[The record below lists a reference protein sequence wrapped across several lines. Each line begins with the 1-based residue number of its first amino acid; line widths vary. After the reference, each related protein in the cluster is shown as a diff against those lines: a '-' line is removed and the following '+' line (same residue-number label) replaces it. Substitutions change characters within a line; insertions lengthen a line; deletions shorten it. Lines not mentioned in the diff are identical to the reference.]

1 MQELNS
7 QSAVKSPNEKRPIL
21 AAILVG
27 HFVLLAWFSSFTA
40 EDSFIVFR
48 YSENVVDG
56 NGLVFNEGQPV
67 TALTSPLHAIVAAAL
82 YAVTGT
88 SLWSH
93 KICSALVHLLAVIT
107 AVRLLGIRK
116 NLWPIAWLFI
126 LCSPYVVFWTVG
138 GLETMY
144 LSSAI
149 VLSFALSH
157 SITQQKSTSHIIWF
171 SVLLAVA
178 FLGRYDSVLV
188 TVPLWFHVAA
198 TIIRQNKQ
206 SGKKWLGDIY
216 RLLFPGLLNALTWLV
231 ISQWYFHDIIPTS
244 KYHKPTH
251 GEEQWSAILYMG
263 QFMIATGLL
272 PVILWILVDRI
283 GKSGNPCGS
292 LVSIVKEHLGAMTG
306 LIIFFGYCT
315 YTVMSHMMFSY
326 RMLLPYLP
334 VGALLV
340 TRWIERTMSAS
351 NSDDRSSVGLGRFGA
366 KSISILLVFMALGQ
380 ITQAFII
387 NRISINPGKVGE
399 YRHLSRIDYTK
410 FMQLL
415 SDQADEIKQHWEQ
428 HGDENRKPRIFVY
441 AAGIVPY
448 KLRDF
453 HVLDWGLVSYRKNVK
468 VFSIQRGLLY
478 SSDYI
483 MTLTPRHHSLKYQL
497 QRNPDSLDVVTETTM
512 QFDGTQ
518 QTFATHFNPSPI
530 QYRLP
535 DYIDGQPVD
544 EIPEKIED

>member
-1 MQELNS
+1 MQEFHPNITVESPQKKNS
-7 QSAVKSPNEKRPIL
+7 LL
-21 AAILVG
+21 AAILVV
-27 HFVLLAWFSSFTA
+27 HVVLLCWFSSFTA

-48 YSENVVDG
+48 YSENLVDG
-56 NGLVFNEGQPV
+56 KGLVFNEGQPV
-67 TALTSPLHAIVAAAL
+67 TALTSPLHAIVASIL

-93 KICSALVHLLAVIT
+93 KILSAVAHLLAVIT
-107 AVRLLGIRK
+107 AVRILNIEKRM
-116 NLWPIAWLFI
+116 WPIAWLFI

-149 VLSFALSH
+149 VLAFALSY
-157 SITQQKSTSHIIWF
+157 SIMRQKSSKHIIWF

-178 FLGRYDSVLV
+178 FLGRYDSVLI
-188 TVPLWFHVAA
+188 TIPLWFHVALS
-198 TIIRQNKQ
+198 IIKQ
-206 SGKKWLGDIY
+206 SRASQSRWLIDIY
-216 RLLFPGLLNALTWLV
+216 KLLFPGLLIALTWLAV
-231 ISQWYFHDIIPTS
+231 SQWYFHDIIPTS

-251 GEEQWSAILYMG
+251 GSEQWAAILYMG
-263 QFMIATGLL
+263 QFVVATGML
-272 PVILWILVDRI
+272 PVILWVLIDKVGKQPAVFSSMGSIAKDHIGVMIGLV
-283 GKSGNPCGS
+283 
-292 LVSIVKEHLGAMTG
+292 
-306 LIIFFGYCT
+306 IFFGYCT

-334 VGALLV
+334 IGALLI
-340 TRWIERTMSAS
+340 TRWLEATSKPETPDS
-351 NSDDRSSVGLGRFGA
+351 NTAPSGRFGK
-366 KSISILLVFMALGQ
+366 KSIPILLCLMAVAQ
-380 ITQAFII
+380 IAQAIVI
-387 NRISINPGKVGE
+387 DRVSINPGKVGE
-399 YRHLSRIDYTK
+399 YRRLSRVDYTK
-410 FMQLL
+410 FMQVL
-415 SDQADEIKQHWEQ
+415 SEQADEIRQHWEAN
-428 HGDENRKPRIFVY
+428 GDQTRKPRIFVY

-497 QRNPDSLDVVTETTM
+497 QRNPDNLDVVTETTM
-512 QFDGTQ
+512 QFDGTTQ
-518 QTFATHFNPSPI
+518 SFATHFNPNPI

-535 DYIDGQPVD
+535 DYVDGSPVD
-544 EIPEKIED
+544 EIPPKIED